1 MKIRRALSYIRDH
14 QNFLAISTSLVVVS
28 FNVFSIA
35 VPNYVNGVY
44 VAIIFSKYFF
54 TGYLKSFELS
64 LAVSMLA
71 LFAIPAGL
79 SVFGSEG
86 QYVVLLAVAY
96 IFTEVLRAVSNR
108 MNRRLSH
115 HTPRNKKFNL
125 FLWAFLIAIVVVG
138 WQFRFGLGSTI
149 NVFIFFLPFA
159 ASLVV
164 MERSIDTISIAK
176 IYLLAA
182 AYFIL
187 ILYYSMFFWSGFG
200 RLVISA
206 YIMIPILII
215 NQHRDIGIRAW
226 QLTLIIPSALV
237 GAFVLRFQES
247 DLQRLMEDSWVS
259 HLTLTRE
266 MLDTLGSREPAG
278 FSGYIDQY
286 LLLFLQWVPRSIW
299 PTKPVGVGLTF
310 VDDWIGREGF
320 DIGHSV
326 ALGFMGEALW
336 YLGSSFVF
344 GLVFIFFT
352 IILLRFFAGV
362 LDRGGYTLVA
372 VVDSFLPSFFWGG
385 MGTYGS
391 RFWFFFLPMLFT
403 MYLLRFRVRG
413 KMGYRT

>member
-326 ALGFMGEALW
+326 ALGFMG
-336 YLGSSFVF
+336 
-344 GLVFIFFT
+344 
-352 IILLRFFAGV
+352 
-362 LDRGGYTLVA
+362 
-372 VVDSFLPSFFWGG
+372 
-385 MGTYGS
+385 
-391 RFWFFFLPMLFT
+391 
-403 MYLLRFRVRG
+403 
-413 KMGYRT
+413 